1 MLVEPPGQRG
11 VRLVSGAG
19 RRVVAPGAGAGGGQ
33 RVDQQS
39 PVGDQG
45 LEAGL
50 AGAGEQRVDL
60 AADPLVLGPRAGQSG
75 PGAGEL
81 DLGRGAVRG
90 GIVEGG
96 PGAGQAGGQ
105 LGLLRGP
112 PGEGGP
118 LGAQRVQRG
127 PQAAASSP
135 SPARASATDRLVTR
149 SRTRAS
155 WATRLSSASSR
166 ALRAAFSDA
175 ADGAPVSGTAFC
187 GWSAEPQTGQQAPT
201 AGTAGDTVEWVALL
215 LVVSIASLAILTA
228 VAGPFGA
235 LGLVR
240 AISAQLLCAADLS
253 SSCSANGALVR
264 AYGSEIAATVA
275 DNAPEIDYEEG
286 MTELPIDFRS
296 CRSTSCGNGAHAGSI
311 EASDRG
317 EPAAAFVHVVDC
329 RTSRSRAE
337 NTPQGY
343 VCSGERAGN
352 LYVQYWLYYP
362 DSSTSPWTHL
372 PGRPGFH
379 ADDWEGY
386 QLRIGVDGTDAR
398 ATSHR
403 AAPAAEARPTG
414 PRMRGSSGPR
424 PGGMRPGASTCREAV
439 TPGTCTSRAPSR
451 WLAAPGPRGGRGR
464 PWPVRSSTAAARRPA
479 PSGSPSPTV
488 ARLRAGLPAAIC
500 A

>member
-1 MLVEPPGQRG
+1 M
-11 VRLVSGAG
+11 RLPFRRLYPQPDPHGARLG
-19 RRVVAPGAGAGGGQ
+19 TDRPRCRCRTRETRAPARPRVAAWLPGARPESGQ
-33 RVDQQS
+33 
-39 PVGDQG
+39 G
-45 LEAGL
+45 
-50 AGAGEQRVDL
+50 
-60 AADPLVLGPRAGQSG
+60 
-75 PGAGEL
+75 
-81 DLGRGAVRG
+81 
-90 GIVEGG
+90 
-96 PGAGQAGGQ
+96 
-105 LGLLRGP
+105 
-112 PGEGGP
+112 
-118 LGAQRVQRG
+118 
-127 PQAAASSP
+127 
-135 SPARASATDRLVTR
+135 
-149 SRTRAS
+149 
-155 WATRLSSASSR
+155 
-166 ALRAAFSDA
+166 
-175 ADGAPVSGTAFC
+175 
-187 GWSAEPQTGQQAPT
+187 
-201 AGTAGDTVEWVALL
+201 TVEWVALL

-398 ATSHR
+398 ATSHQGYAYR
-403 AAPAAEARPTG
+403 GGPTNWPSDAG
-414 PRMRGSSGPR
+414 LVGSSAWGDATGRLYVSGGSHAGHVYEPR
-424 PGGMRPGASTCREAV
+424 SLSVARGARTAGRAGEALAGEIVDGRRPPPRTLRV
-439 TPGTCTSRAPSR
+439 TFTYRRPPSR
-451 WLAAPGPRGGRGR
+451 WTPGGDLRLIPTETLDAG
-464 PWPVRSSTAAARRPA
+464 ARR
-479 PSGSPSPTV
+479 T
-488 ARLRAGLPAAIC
+488 RFAITPPWRKPVFWDPEDQGT
-500 A
+500 